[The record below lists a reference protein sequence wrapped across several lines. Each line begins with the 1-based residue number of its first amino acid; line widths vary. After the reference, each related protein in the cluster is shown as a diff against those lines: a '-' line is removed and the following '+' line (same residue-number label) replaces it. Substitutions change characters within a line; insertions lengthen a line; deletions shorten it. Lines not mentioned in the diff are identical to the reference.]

1 MSSLT
6 VEGVTKRFGGLV
18 ALQEVD
24 LTLSPGEILG
34 LIGPNGAGK
43 STLLN
48 VIAGV
53 LKPTRGRVRL
63 DGTDLTGRPPHYVAS
78 RGIIRTFQT
87 VNLFQRL
94 TVLENVLL
102 GSYLKYGGG
111 YLRWLLP
118 LPSNRRRAREVEEEA
133 YELLREVHLEQ
144 LARVEAQ
151 SLSLG
156 HQRLL
161 ALAVALAA
169 RPRMLLLD
177 EPLAGLSSQ
186 EQGEI
191 MERVTALAGRGLGVL
206 LVEHNIRAVM
216 ATCQRIVVLHYGV
229 KIAEGLPR
237 EIAENPTVR
246 EVYLGTR
253 ERREA
258 AP

>member
-1 MSSLT
+1 VSSLT

-18 ALQEVD
+18 ALQGVD

-53 LKPTRGRVRL
+53 LKPTRGRIRL

-111 YLRWLLP
+111 CLRWLLP
-118 LPSNRRRAREVEEEA
+118 LPSHRRRAPGGGGGGS
-133 YELLREVHLEQ
+133 ELVGGGPPGQVGRGGGP
-144 LARVEAQ
+144 AP
-151 SLSLG
+151 SLG
-156 HQRLL
+156 
-161 ALAVALAA
+161 
-169 RPRMLLLD
+169 
-177 EPLAGLSSQ
+177 
-186 EQGEI
+186 
-191 MERVTALAGRGLGVL
+191 ERGAALAGRWLGGL
-206 LVEHNIRAVM
+206 LVERNIRAVM
-216 ATCQRIVVLHYGV
+216 ATGQRIVVLHYGV